1 MSSSSRCWFGTRKVA
16 LAVAVVAL
24 GVCLCGSAMAAETS
38 QRSSSASLQMCTGKY
53 ALCDAAVCTPIAEQ
67 QGYPGPPE
75 AKPSHALCTC
85 VVENGQ
91 NLGPG
96 PCSDRVPR
104 GKKGEYILSTY
115 SYALHKPYLTCPAG
129 GNRTV
134 CFGYPCLIDEKD
146 PKRAHCTCPIN
157 YDSGEFKTQGGG
169 CNVASCSKDLWQ
181 GGTQAEYDAINAIF
195 TKATGQPA
203 PANCAAIVKPK

>member
-1 MSSSSRCWFGTRKVA
+1 
-16 LAVAVVAL
+16 
-24 GVCLCGSAMAAETS
+24 
-38 QRSSSASLQMCTGKY
+38 MCTGKY

-146 PKRAHCTCPIN
+146 PKRAHCTCPIT

-203 PANCAAIVKPK
+203 PPNCAAIVKPK

>member
-1 MSSSSRCWFGTRKVA
+1 MSSKSRVWFGRRNA
-16 LAVAVVAL
+16 AFAVAVLAL
-24 GVCLCGSAMAAETS
+24 GVCLCGTALAAETS

-53 ALCDAAVCTPIAEQ
+53 ALCDAAACTPIAEQ
-67 QGYPGPPE
+67 QSYPGAPE
-75 AKPSHALCTC
+75 AKPSHALCSC
-85 VVENGQ
+85 VVENGK

-134 CFGYPCLIDEKD
+134 CFGYPCVIDEKD
-146 PKRAHCTCPIN
+146 PKRAHCTCPIT

-169 CNVASCSKDLWQ
+169 CNVASCSTGLWQ
-181 GGTQAEYDAINAIF
+181 GGTQAEYDLINSIF

-203 PANCAAIVKPK
+203 PPNCAAIVKKK